1 LTAIRSHRFHH
12 ISSTEFF
19 FVFEAYNSS
28 HISATIPLATAR
40 PKPETKTLR
49 PHFLLSIFRTACR
62 EKKKEKKKK
71 KGEKKKK
78 KNETSREPNLVQ
90 RTRLELQ
97 SSNKRKP
104 DLTTLLSGLAS
115 LRMKMRALET
125 VQTAQRSA
133 ETTTTMTKNVG
144 VFVVSFSALAPTAR
158 HRQ

>member
-1 LTAIRSHRFHH
+1 LLLHVQNQKPRLCVLTF
-12 ISSTEFF
+12 SS
-19 FVFEAYNSS
+19 ASS
-28 HISATIPLATAR
+28 ALHV
-40 PKPETKTLR
+40 
-49 PHFLLSIFRTACR
+49 
-62 EKKKEKKKK
+62 EKKKRKKRRRRGK
-71 KGEKKKK
+71 KKKK

>member
-78 KNETSREPNLVQ
+78 KKTKLIVNQTWCSEPD
-90 RTRLELQ
+90 
-97 SSNKRKP
+97 SNCK
-104 DLTTLLSGLAS
+104 
-115 LRMKMRALET
+115 
-125 VQTAQRSA
+125 AQI
-133 ETTTTMTKNVG
+133 KGN
-144 VFVVSFSALAPTAR
+144 
-158 HRQ
+158 QI

>member
-78 KNETSREPNLVQ
+78 KKRNFSLTKIGAANP
-90 RTRLELQ
+90 TRIAKL
-97 SSNKRKP
+97 K
-104 DLTTLLSGLAS
+104 
-115 LRMKMRALET
+115 
-125 VQTAQRSA
+125 
-133 ETTTTMTKNVG
+133 
-144 VFVVSFSALAPTAR
+144 
-158 HRQ
+158 